1 MIIIYRKIATLVL
14 GCLLVGCSTKSPQ
27 EKLALEARDWQELV
41 RGDEERMSESLE
53 QTVRGLAKAGR
64 IEEAKVLARSIPNY
78 KRGTSWADIGLIL
91 VSQGRSAEAA
101 QLFPAPFELYRVSLK
116 VEQDTIVARLV
127 RSAIAAGNFSAAR
140 EMAKGMSSPM
150 GTASLESL
158 IQLTESPLTL
168 NGAPILMG
176 TNATNSTAKLSAN
189 FEGVKEGESAI
200 SSDRMSVEMLLAE
213 MEGMVRTGKQ
223 DQARVLASQIEAGL
237 YKMTTTLRRPVYWM
251 KLARLQMDL
260 GRTSDAKRSFDEGM
274 DRIRHLNPRLELL
287 DLAYADATVVRCKLE
302 GPEPAEKMVRERV
315 EEISKRDPENPF
327 IMPVMDEYFQMDA
340 FSTLAKGAWEA
351 GNQKLARELWDRALT
366 LAEKN
371 PNPRSRAIGAVEVL
385 LSHAAVDQSP
395 EPALRKRLNAIRAG
409 LPEDYTKLYQSQ

>member
-1 MIIIYRKIATLVL
+1 MV
-14 GCLLVGCSTKSPQ
+14 
-27 EKLALEARDWQELV
+27 LEAKDWQELV
-41 RGDEERMSESLE
+41 RGDEERVSESRE
-53 QTVRGLAKAGR
+53 ETVRGLAKAGR
-64 IEEAKVLARSIPNY
+64 VQEAKELARSIPNY

-91 VSQGRSAEAA
+91 VSQGRTAEAA

-127 RSAIAAGNFSAAR
+127 RSAIAAGNYSAAR
-140 EMAKGMSSPM
+140 EMAKGMSSPT
-150 GTASLESL
+150 GTAALESL

-168 NGAPILMG
+168 GGAPILIG
-176 TNATNSTAKLSAN
+176 TNAVNSTAKLSAN
-189 FEGVKEGESAI
+189 FEGVKEGESAV

-213 MEGMVRTGKQ
+213 MEGMVRTGKK
-223 DQARVLASQIEAGL
+223 DEARVLASQIEAGL

-260 GRTSDAKRSFDEGM
+260 GRTADAKRSFDEGM
-274 DRIRHLNPRLELL
+274 ERIRHMNPRLELL

-302 GPEPAEKMVRERV
+302 GPEATEKMVRERV

-327 IMPVMDEYFQMDA
+327 PMPVMDEYFQMDA

-351 GNQKLARELWDRALT
+351 GNEKLARELWDRALT

-371 PNPRSRAIGAVEVL
+371 PNPRSRAIGAVQVL
-385 LSHAAVDQSP
+385 LSHAAVHQTP
-395 EPALRKRLNAIRAG
+395 ESSLRKRLNAIRAG
-409 LPEDYTKLYQSQ
+409 LPEEYEKLYLSR